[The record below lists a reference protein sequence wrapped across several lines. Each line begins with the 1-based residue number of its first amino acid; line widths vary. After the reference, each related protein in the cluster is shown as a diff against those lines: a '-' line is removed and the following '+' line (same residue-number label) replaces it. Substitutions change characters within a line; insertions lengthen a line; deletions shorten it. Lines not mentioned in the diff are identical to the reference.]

1 MSCSSVYRAIVQD
14 LLSALAYPVA
24 VFAII
29 AYVFDLPIQGLLVT
43 SGAIAIVLGLAL
55 QSTLNDVFSGLVLS
69 LSHPYRPGNSIAL
82 DGGTEG
88 QIVEMNWRA
97 THILTGRRDLAIL
110 PNSTIAKSKIVNLNF
125 PSGIHGIT
133 VTVALACPPASGVSI
148 LELAVLNSRSI
159 LATPRPA
166 IRTLSIDAAQTGY
179 EITFFVER
187 LGSSN
192 EAQNE
197 LLDLIYRHV
206 VVSGARL
213 APPRDGPYAQDQE
226 AAKTERSAAERA
238 LDLAAIFETLT
249 PKERAALGAK
259 LRRASYE
266 TGEIL
271 VKPTNVLHSLFIV
284 GKGVLSLARLS
295 DGEKTEL
302 LRFGPG
308 DHFGEAG
315 MLTGAAAGAIITAL
329 SPCVV
334 HELAKEDLAPILEG
348 RPQIAEEL
356 SHALAQRQSAGRAMP
371 AAGLDKAN
379 SPGGLS
385 SWFAQRIH
393 SLFDVTDADR

>member
-1 MSCSSVYRAIVQD
+1 M
-14 LLSALAYPVA
+14 
-24 VFAII
+24 
-29 AYVFDLPIQGLLVT
+29 
-43 SGAIAIVLGLAL
+43 
-55 QSTLNDVFSGLVLS
+55 
-69 LSHPYRPGNSIAL
+69 
-82 DGGTEG
+82 
-88 QIVEMNWRA
+88 
-97 THILTGRRDLAIL
+97 

-371 AAGLDKAN
+371 AAGLDKAD